1 MLSRVQC
8 STRTS
13 TQGSPET
20 EGRALA
26 ATQPHRTRAS
36 PRGTAAAS
44 SNGCRSHLTTCPL
57 RDVGQ
62 RLGLSAI
69 NRLLSPDVKP
79 EGCKSWRKPHVGTR
93 SVATYSWAEGDV
105 VTRATAL
112 PGRAAR
118 EARPEPQPH
127 SRGQPCLRGQCSLR
141 EGFAGKS
148 RGLLTCNQLLQGE
161 PSFKYA
167 KLAAMAVAYGFP
179 LCVPGQVAS
188 SFNCSGSLV
197 SKLALCLGLT
207 FLLFFFKLAK
217 WLNCF

>member
-1 MLSRVQC
+1 M
-8 STRTS
+8 RTP
-13 TQGSPET
+13 TQGSPQT

-26 ATQPHRTRAS
+26 AAQPHRTRAS
-36 PRGTAAAS
+36 LRGTAAAS
-44 SNGCRSHLTTCPL
+44 SNGCRSHLTTWPL

-62 RLGLSAI
+62 HLGLSAI
-69 NRLLSPDVKP
+69 NHLLSPDVQP

-112 PGRAAR
+112 PGRAAG

-127 SRGQPCLRGQCSLR
+127 SCGQPRLPGQCSCR

-148 RGLLTCNQLLQGE
+148 RGLLTCNHLQGE

-167 KLAAMAVAYGFP
+167 KLAAMVVAYSFP
-179 LCVPGQVAS
+179 LCVPGRVAS

-197 SKLALCLGLT
+197 SKLVLCLGLT
-207 FLLFFFKLAK
+207 FLLFFF
-217 WLNCF
+217 